1 MKRLTYFFGVTLILL
16 AAVVSNARAGRIG
29 GPLATTLD
37 VPGGQSVYLD
47 VPFVGG
53 LPALVKIAGTGRTM
67 MQVNLYDSDGHIA
80 TGYGRWDQKMASMN
94 VYRSGTFRVEIINMG
109 LYDAPVFVTTN

>member
-1 MKRLTYFFGVTLILL
+1 MKPLTYFLGVTLILV
-16 AAVVSNARAGRIG
+16 ATVVSNARAGRVG

-80 TGYGRWDQKMASMN
+80 TGYGRWDQKTAYMN
-94 VYRSGTFRVEIINMG
+94 VYRTGLFRVEIINMG